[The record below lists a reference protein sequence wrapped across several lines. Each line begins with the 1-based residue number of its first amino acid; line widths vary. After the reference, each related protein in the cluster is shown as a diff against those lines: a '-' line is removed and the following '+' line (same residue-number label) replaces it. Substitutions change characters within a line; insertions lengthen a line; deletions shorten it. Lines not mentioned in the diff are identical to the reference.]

1 MPIVNYRFSVVI
13 SNYNDGRYLT
23 DCLRS
28 LLKNKAFAQIIVVDN
43 NSTDDSVAIVKNLQK
58 KSARVKLIANQ
69 QNIGPSAARNRALR
83 LVKEEWL
90 VFVDADTKLIEADI
104 RGLSTWLSK
113 QDRLGAGVFKL
124 LRWKGRIFDSAGEKI
139 SPFGFL
145 AEMAQG
151 ARDVGQFDHSPFIF
165 SGKGAAM
172 FARTELFRR
181 LGGFDKNFYMYWEEP
196 DYFWRVINIGFQNKF
211 CPFLTFRHAFG
222 SSGSKSSEQ
231 SGQNTSFLGGRN
243 QLWTLRK
250 NSKGSLKLKLLLTVT
265 GAWLLIGISFL
276 ISGKLR
282 MFISIIKEVFV
293 GLFARV
299 NEGIPSDKI
308 DAYLID
314 QRSPG
319 WYWGKFTNYLSG
331 RPY

>member
-43 NSTDDSVAIVKNLQK
+43 NSTDDSVAIVKYLQK
-58 KSARVKLIANQ
+58 KSARVKLIANR
-69 QNIGPSAARNRALR
+69 QNIGPAAARNRALR

-90 VFVDADTKLIEADI
+90 IFVDADTKLIEADI
-104 RGLSTWLSK
+104 RGLSAWLAK
-113 QDRLGAGVFKL
+113 QDQLGAGVFKL

-151 ARDVGQFDHSPFIF
+151 ARDIGQFDDSPFIF

-172 FARTELFRR
+172 FARTDIFRK
-181 LGGFDKNFYMYWEEP
+181 LGGFDKNYYMYWEEP
-196 DYFWRVINIGFQNKF
+196 DYFWRVINTGFQNKF

-250 NSKGSLKLKLLLTVT
+250 NSIGFLKLKLLLAVTV
-265 GAWLLIGISFL
+265 AWLLIGISFL
-276 ISGKLR
+276 IKGKLR
-282 MFISIIKEVFV
+282 MFISIIKAVIV
-293 GLFARV
+293 GLSARV
-299 NEGIPSDKI
+299 NEGVPSDMI

-314 QRSPG
+314 RRSLG